1 MHKQLKEIEKLL
13 RNKRRLVANLSG
25 DDEEVFIRVVQV
37 FVERSRTKLTNGKR
51 PSAADAVGVTTG
63 INLPFASII
72 RLYAV

>member
-37 FVERSRTKLTNGKR
+37 FVEPLKDKINKWKASFCRRCRRSHDRHKFAFR
-51 PSAADAVGVTTG
+51 
-63 INLPFASII
+63 IN
-72 RLYAV
+72 Y